1 MKQMKQKLIISMREV
16 MVGVQ
21 FQVKRQ
27 KEYTKLLVQITKLLI
42 LGARRIIIISVFII
56 YMS

>member
-21 FQVKRQ
+21 FQVERQ
-27 KEYTKLLVQITKLLI
+27 KEYTKLLVQITKLL
-42 LGARRIIIISVFII
+42 LLRARCIIIISVFII

>member
-1 MKQMKQKLIISMREV
+1 MREV

-21 FQVKRQ
+21 FQVERQ
-27 KEYTKLLVQITKLLI
+27 KEYTKLLVQITKLL
-42 LGARRIIIISVFII
+42 LLRARCIIIISVFII

>member
-1 MKQMKQKLIISMREV
+1 